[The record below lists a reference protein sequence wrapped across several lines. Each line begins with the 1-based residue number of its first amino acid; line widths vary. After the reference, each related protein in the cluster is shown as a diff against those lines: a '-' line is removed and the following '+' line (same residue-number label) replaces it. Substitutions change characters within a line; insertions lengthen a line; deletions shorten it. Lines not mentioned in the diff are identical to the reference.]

1 MGRRTIWRYGIMRE
15 AIREIILEMFD
26 TNATIKTGGIDLAV
40 GRIETLY
47 KKKYES
53 IDEYLQKVEE
63 QKFRL
68 AAMSIMNVD
77 LTKKAC

>member
-1 MGRRTIWRYGIMRE
+1 MRE

-63 QKFRL
+63 QKFSV
-68 AAMSIMNVD
+68 AAMSTVNVD